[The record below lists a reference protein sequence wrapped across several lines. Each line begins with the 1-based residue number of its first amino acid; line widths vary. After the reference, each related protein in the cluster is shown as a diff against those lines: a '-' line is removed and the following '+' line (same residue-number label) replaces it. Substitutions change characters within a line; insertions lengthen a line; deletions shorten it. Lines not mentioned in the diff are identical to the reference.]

1 MQIEQK
7 LRKIEDLFLQ
17 IVTIWR
23 KKLYVKKILGQKI
36 PNDRHIS
43 NTKTA
48 NWLLANTKVGRVR
61 ASSL

>member
-23 KKLYVKKILGQKI
+23 KKLYVKKFF
-36 PNDRHIS
+36 PE
-43 NTKTA
+43 NTKRSPHFQYK
-48 NWLLANTKVGRVR
+48 NRQLAI
-61 ASSL
+61 SEY

>member
-23 KKLYVKKILGQKI
+23 KKLYVKKILAQKI
-36 PNDRHIS
+36 PNVRHIS

-48 NWLLANTKVGRVR
+48 NWLLTNTKVGRVR

>member
-23 KKLYVKKILGQKI
+23 EKLYVKKFLPRKYQTIAIFPIQK
-36 PNDRHIS
+36 PP
-43 NTKTA
+43 T
-48 NWLLANTKVGRVR
+48 GY
-61 ASSL
+61 